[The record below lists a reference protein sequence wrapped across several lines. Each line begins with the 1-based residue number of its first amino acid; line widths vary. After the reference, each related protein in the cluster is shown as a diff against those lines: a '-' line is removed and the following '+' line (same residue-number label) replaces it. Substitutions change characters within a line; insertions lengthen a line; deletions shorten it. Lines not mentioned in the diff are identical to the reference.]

1 MLKVLLAIVHGME
14 VTFSNYGLG
23 GMASAFQL
31 FEIAHTHYWSKDI
44 NEHAGPDMTQ
54 VRLLNLIGKML
65 VLILVCI

>member
-54 VRLLNLIGKML
+54 VRLLK
-65 VLILVCI
+65 